1 MGFMVIPLLMDTI
14 AALFLF
20 FDTNLRLRVQALYFG
35 VVKAWYAIVLFALTV
50 LASPAQQGQSRF
62 EVYSL
67 GFADAQSTM
76 EMVKAIVGPTGSV
89 SLDEAN
95 HRLLVV
101 TTDEKHEKVADMVR
115 KLDVPPK
122 NVRIEVRF
130 IGSSSQ
136 QDVGAGVG
144 ASGEIVRDEGITR
157 TKIKVKPHVENT
169 TMTSSSD
176 VAQTLLV
183 ASGRQGSLHI
193 GENVPYI
200 DWFVDYGVRN
210 GYIERSVNWK
220 DVGASLIV
228 EPMVIGEGPMIRIR
242 LTPELSGLVDG
253 NVYRTS
259 FSRVA
264 TEVVVQDGQTFQI
277 GGLDKDNDFYSRF
290 LIGFDRSGGRQ
301 ALNITLT
308 PRIVAAS
315 GAGISPSST
324 VQPMR

>member
-1 MGFMVIPLLMDTI
+1 MLLLFTDSI
-14 AALFLF
+14 ASVFLF
-20 FDTNLRLRVQALYFG
+20 FDTNLRIPILDDILMDMKRWVAIILLSLTAL
-35 VVKAWYAIVLFALTV
+35 AAT
-50 LASPAQQGQSRF
+50 AQQGQSRF
-62 EVYSL
+62 EVYNL
-67 GFADAQSTM
+67 GFADAPSAV
-76 EMVKAIVGPTGSV
+76 ELVKAIIGPTGSV

-101 TTDEKHEKVADMVR
+101 ATDEGHAQVANMMR
-115 KLDVPPK
+115 KLNVPPR

-136 QDVGAGVG
+136 QNVGAGIG

-157 TKIKVKPHVENT
+157 TKIKVKPHIENT
-169 TMTSSSD
+169 TITSSSD

-183 ASGRQGSLHI
+183 ASGRQGFLRV
-193 GENVPYI
+193 GESVPYV
-200 DWFVDYGVRN
+200 DWFMDYGLQY
-210 GYIERSVNWK
+210 GYLRQRINWK

-228 EPMVIGEGPMIRIR
+228 EPTVMGEGPMIRIR

-290 LIGFDRSGGRQ
+290 LIGFDRSGGQQ

-308 PRIVAAS
+308 PHIADPS
-315 GAGISPSST
+315 G
-324 VQPMR
+324 R